1 MSNTEIN
8 LGELVVKAVLTAQ
21 VSPGQIPASPK
32 LQEKTVNPTNQI
44 QEVTADSGYEA
55 LSKVTVNAMRLQQKS
70 VTPTDT
76 AQVVTP
82 DEGYDGLMSVNVGA
96 SAGGEDEALQLFVG
110 KDNQALVIN
119 AKEDIEPAYNQGRF
133 YGFGKGANSSLTLNG
148 FTSVYNGALYGNQGI
163 GKLYL
168 PDVVRIEQ
176 MAFQGSVLT
185 LVDIGEDCTYIG
197 SNAFKSCTNLTD
209 IYVRANTVPEMNSVL
224 PFSVQ
229 RIHVKTSL
237 LSDYEVATGWSDYAS
252 KLVGDIE

>member
-1 MSNTEIN
+1 MSNTQEVL
-8 LGELVVKAVLTAQ
+8 LGILTVKAALTAEI
-21 VSPGQIPASPK
+21 SPGQLPASPK
-32 LQEKTVNPTNQI
+32 LQEK
-44 QEVTADSGYEA
+44 
-55 LSKVTVNAMRLQQKS
+55 S
-70 VTPTDT
+70 VTPTNQV
-76 AQVVTP
+76 QVVTP
-82 DEGYDGLMSVNVGA
+82 DAGYYLSKVTVGA

-133 YGFGKGANSSLTLNG
+133 YGFGKGNNSSLTLNG

-176 MAFQGSVLT
+176 MAFQGSVVNM
-185 LVDIGEDCTYIG
+185 VDIGEDCTYIG

-224 PFSVQ
+224 PVSVQ
-229 RIHVKTSL
+229 RIHVKASL

-252 KLVGDIE
+252 KLTGDIE